1 MWTGF
6 GDVSDHFRSTQHL
19 GVVVLICPG
28 PVASR
33 QFTVDTKVPPNLR
46 RNPIIILNGQPQPG
60 LLVKLDTLRVTLDL
74 SRPITLFVGGSS
86 H

>member
-1 MWTGF
+1 MTTF
-6 GDVSDHFRSTQHL
+6 GPFNTWGQLPDL
-19 GVVVLICPG
+19 PA

-33 QFTVDTKVPPNLR
+33 QLTVDIKVPPNLR